1 MKRELA
7 PILLFVYNRPQH
19 VRQLVTSLL
28 ANEEAAQSTLYVYAD
43 GAKDE
48 NDQAAVEEVRQIILD
63 LDGFKTVHLIQ
74 REENWGLA
82 EVIDG

>member
-1 MKRELA
+1 MKGESKNAVGYELA
-7 PILLFVYNRPQH
+7 G
-19 VRQLVTSLL
+19 
-28 ANEEAAQSTLYVYAD
+28 ANEEAEQSTLYVYAD
-43 GAKDE
+43 GAKNE
-48 NDQAAVEEVRQIILD
+48 NDQAAVEKVRQIILD